1 MKRILCAAMMLIL
14 TGCATKPADPT
25 DIVSTPAATQT
36 PEAAVMPAPEATEAP
51 AVSEP
56 ETPETPAA
64 ESTSYTAIMLP
75 QRDSYPP
82 VMLAEDDLVSDGYYT
97 MCQNGKWGLMES
109 DGTVLL
115 YDAAQAIPSSGIM
128 LSATAMRTGRHT
140 TTLWLRQTLGN
151 FAAVSMTVCF

>member
-1 MKRILCAAMMLIL
+1 MKRILCAAMILIL
-14 TGCATKPADPT
+14 TGCATKPADLT

-109 DGTVLL
+109 DGTVLAL
-115 YDAAQAIPSSGIM
+115 CCQ
-128 LSATAMRTGRHT
+128 
-140 TTLWLRQTLGN
+140 RQR
-151 FAAVSMTVCF
+151 